1 MAQQSQAKKYTYQ
14 VNFAHLLSKMKDTV
28 VLLLHRTVIA
38 DILAS
43 LWQIMLRTVEPIRPG
58 RKYPRNKTAKR
69 KRCAMTYKS
78 LR

>member
-1 MAQQSQAKKYTYQ
+1 MSTAQ
-14 VNFAHLLSKMKDTV
+14 VNFTHPLSKMKDTV
-28 VLLLHRTVIA
+28 VLLLRQMVIA

-58 RKYPRNKTAKR
+58 RKYPRNNTTKR
-69 KRCAMTYKS
+69 KRFAMTYKP